1 MATAKKK
8 KKVTKKPSVKKAKSS
23 SSSAKAE
30 STPKAKAKP
39 KKAKEKEPE
48 LSAAELTEALVSKMN
63 SSPTYRGKV
72 TVKSARDYQTPYNLR
87 RPTGVMGVDWAL
99 RGGFP
104 AGGASQIYGPK
115 GTGKTHLAFRVAG
128 EVQKNY
134 GSEAVV
140 ALGVSEG
147 RADVGFAR
155 SAGFCMAY
163 SKAKIDE
170 LDEIRASNGVPRF
183 TKEERQD
190 LMMQIGEVIFLHGT
204 TGGDMLQSTI
214 EVVDHY
220 GSRCQ
225 LMIIDSLGSLLTPD
239 QDKGKVSDR
248 QYGGSS
254 GIITTW
260 QTKIQPKFLQDQPDG
275 SCLETTIIG
284 INQVRAMIGGPTPN
298 MVRPAAGA
306 KSWEHAQLNSL
317 ELKRGE
323 PLWADTKHTRQAG
336 HVVKWNLKKGKA
348 GTHDGLKGEYD
359 WRHILDT
366 EPIFW
371 KDVVECGK
379 SYAIDVVSDLVETAR
394 KIGVVEVRGKWNYYR
409 DENGDILIKGDG
421 VDAFSNEVENNPE
434 LEERMRQDCLDA
446 SNLTV
451 RYT

>member
-1 MATAKKK
+1 
-8 KKVTKKPSVKKAKSS
+8 
-23 SSSAKAE
+23 
-30 STPKAKAKP
+30 
-39 KKAKEKEPE
+39 
-48 LSAAELTEALVSKMN
+48 MN
-63 SSPTYRGKV
+63 SSPTFRGKV
-72 TVKSARDYQTPYNLR
+72 QVRSARDYQTPYNLR
-87 RPTGVMGVDWAL
+87 RPTGVLGLDLAL

-128 EVQKNY
+128 EIQKNY
-134 GSEAVV
+134 GSEAVI

-163 SKAKIDE
+163 SEAKVDE
-170 LDEIRASNGVPRF
+170 LDGIRKGKGLPEF

-190 LMMQIGEVIFLHGT
+190 LMSQIGQVVFLHGT

-214 EVVDHY
+214 EVIEHY

-225 LMIIDSLGSLLTPD
+225 LIIVDSLGSLLTPD

-260 QTKIQPKFLQDQPDG
+260 QTKVQPKYLQDQPDG
-275 SCLETTIIG
+275 SCLETTILG
-284 INQVRAMIGGPTPN
+284 INQVRALIGGPSAN
-298 MVRPAAGA
+298 MTRPAAGA
-306 KSWEHAQLNSL
+306 KSWEHAQLNSV

-336 HVVKWNLKKGKA
+336 HVVRWNIKKGKA
-348 GTHDGLKGEYD
+348 GTHDGIKGEYD

-371 KDVVECGK
+371 KEVQEKGK
-379 SYAIDVVSDLVETAR
+379 SYAIDILSDLVWTAR
-394 KIGVVEVRGKWNYYR
+394 RIGAVEVGGKWNYWR
-409 DENGDILIKGDG
+409 DEDGEIIVRGDG
-421 VDAFSNEVENNPE
+421 VADFANQIELNPE
-434 LEERMRQDCLDA
+434 LEGQLRKACLSQSD
-446 SNLTV
+446 LTV